1 MGYIFAFIDDWC
13 LDWFGFWITSYLNL
27 PNCFWIRN
35 FVCIGW
41 DGCCFG
47 RCFGAPISTTLIVF
61 ELTGNWQVGLA
72 VMAAVSTSTAL
83 TSKFVD
89 KSFFLNQLTRRN
101 LNLISGPQFYLLRN
115 KSVGNVMKKNQP
127 DLIDHKDF
135 EKDIFK
141 KIDSIE
147 LDNSLEL
154 ALHIFEQDNVDYLFV
169 VRPESEKTISN
180 VIGVLYY
187 LDVLKIYTEVL
198 IKNSQEEHS

>member
-1 MGYIFAFIDDWC
+1 MIGALTGLGFGLLATSIFPTASGSETLYALAGMGAVAAAV
-13 LDWFGFWITSYLNL
+13 L
-27 PNCFWIRN
+27 
-35 FVCIGW
+35 
-41 DGCCFG
+41 
-47 RCFGAPISTTLIVF
+47 GAPISTTLIVF

-72 VMAAVSTSTAL
+72 VMAAVSTSSAL

-115 KSVGNVMKKNQP
+115 KSVGNVMKKNHL

>member
-1 MGYIFAFIDDWC
+1 MIGALTGLGFGLLATSIFPTASGSETLYALAGMGAVAAAV
-13 LDWFGFWITSYLNL
+13 L
-27 PNCFWIRN
+27 
-35 FVCIGW
+35 
-41 DGCCFG
+41 
-47 RCFGAPISTTLIVF
+47 GAPISTTLIVF

-115 KSVGNVMKKNQP
+115 KSVGNVMKKNHS
-127 DLIDHKDF
+127 DLIDHKDL
-135 EKDIFK
+135 EKNIFK

-147 LDNSLEL
+147 LESSLEL

-187 LDVLKIYTEVL
+187 LDVFKIYTEVL
-198 IKNSQEEHS
+198 IKNSQKEHS

>member
-1 MGYIFAFIDDWC
+1 MIGALTGLGFGLLATSIFPTASGSETLYALAGMGAVAAAV
-13 LDWFGFWITSYLNL
+13 L
-27 PNCFWIRN
+27 
-35 FVCIGW
+35 
-41 DGCCFG
+41 
-47 RCFGAPISTTLIVF
+47 GAPISTTLIVF

-115 KSVGNVMKKNQP
+115 KSVGNVMKKNHS
-127 DLIDHKDF
+127 DLIDHKDL
-135 EKDIFK
+135 EKNIFK

-147 LDNSLEL
+147 LESSLEL

-169 VRPESEKTISN
+169 VRPESDKTISN